1 LSYANLLMSLGLE
14 TAREL
19 EDLVISA
26 IYAGLVCG
34 TLDPYNKTVL
44 VSSVSP
50 LRDLPPNSIP
60 SMLSTLNAWSTRC
73 SSSLLDLE
81 RQIASIKADA
91 LKRHKEE
98 AEWNAHVEKLV
109 DGKVSDKT
117 QNEDGGRW
125 GLGKRVGGGGS
136 NKRGNGGMLGGDGFE
151 DDDGM
156 DVDED
161 DEDGGEKR
169 GKKR

>member
-1 LSYANLLMSLGLE
+1 M
-14 TAREL
+14 
-19 EDLVISA
+19 VISA
-26 IYAGLVCG
+26 IYAGLISG
-34 TLDPYNKTVL
+34 ALDPYNKAVL

-73 SSSLLDLE
+73 SSTLADLE
-81 RQIASIKADA
+81 KQIASIKSDA
-91 LKRHKEE
+91 LKHHKEE

-109 DGKVSDKT
+109 DGKASDKI
-117 QNEDGGRW
+117 QNEDAGGRW
-125 GLGKRVGGGGS
+125 GLGKRVGGAGG
-136 NKRGNGGMLGGDGFE
+136 KRANGSMLGGDGFE

-169 GKKR
+169 GKKRGFGTLSFGK